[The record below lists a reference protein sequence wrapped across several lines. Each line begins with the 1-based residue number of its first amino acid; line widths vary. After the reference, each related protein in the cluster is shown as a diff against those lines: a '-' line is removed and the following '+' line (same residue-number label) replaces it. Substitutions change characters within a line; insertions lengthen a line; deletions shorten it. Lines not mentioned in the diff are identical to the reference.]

1 MRARL
6 RRALTAVLQRQPH
19 GRQVSLAVEI
29 AQLAGIDHVMAHGRN
44 GDILVPLADPVISRA
59 YLHEGVWSPAMLDLL
74 TSALARGGTLV
85 DIGANIGLTTVP
97 IAKLD
102 GVRVIAFEPHP
113 LNLRSLRASLAWN
126 DLTDRVDVR
135 DVALAD
141 ASGSMSMEVAAANIG
156 DHRLRPASS
165 PPVEDLFGEGSRETI
180 TVTVERLDDVID
192 EGTLARPIV
201 VKVDVQ
207 GAEALVLDGGRATLA
222 AADLVVMELWPYGL
236 RRMGC
241 QPSTL
246 LSTLAGLFTELALL
260 PSTFDEPLRF
270 HPSQPDGVALVTR
283 ALREH
288 ATEDAHVDVILRG
301 SST

>member
-1 MRARL
+1 MRSRL
-6 RRALTAVLQRQPH
+6 RQGLIAVLRRQPH
-19 GRQVSLAVEI
+19 SRQVSLAI
-29 AQLAGIDHVMAHGRN
+29 DMAQVAGLDLVMAHGRN

-141 ASGSMSMEVAAANIG
+141 ASGWMSMEIAAANIG
-156 DHRLRPASS
+156 DHRLRPAST
-165 PPVEDLFGEGSRETI
+165 PIEDLFGEGSRETL
-180 TVTVERLDDVID
+180 TVTVARLDDVID

-207 GAEALVLDGGRATLA
+207 GAEALVLEGGRATLA
-222 AADLVVMELWPYGL
+222 AADLIVMEFWPYGL

-241 QPSTL
+241 EPSTL
-246 LSTLAGLFTELALL
+246 LATLAELFSELALL
-260 PSTFDEPLRF
+260 PSTVGEPLRF

-283 ALREH
+283 ALQEQPT
-288 ATEDAHVDVILRG
+288 ADAHVDVVLRG